1 MDGNGTHSPRPTRAS
16 DALRA
21 VLPGVLLLAA
31 LVALAT
37 WLLSPVERS
46 TQLDDP
52 PGGGEP
58 APAATDALD
67 DATQHTKARVALL
80 PDRPATKPLVL
91 ARQLDRAEAVIRDTA
106 STRQQLASAGRLQQ
120 LATRDLLRMS
130 AARRRLV
137 LANLTPATQRA
148 MRPKLVAGRSLGTL
162 TDPEERLP
170 AWRIVRPPE
179 PQVLLGYYRRAQ
191 RATGVP
197 WQYLA
202 SINLVETRMGRIR
215 GTSTAGAQG
224 PMQFIPGTWA
234 MYGRGSVHSHRDS
247 IMAAARLLR
256 ANGAPRDMDRA
267 VYRYNLSNDY
277 VRAVR
282 SYAEHMRADPRAYR
296 GYYHWQVL
304 YRHVDGT
311 LLLPHGYPRVRPVRV
326 GA

>member
-1 MDGNGTHSPRPTRAS
+1 MDRPRQHPTSGTRSRDAS
-16 DALRA
+16 RTLLAGVALVVA
-21 VLPGVLLLAA
+21 LAA
-31 LVALAT
+31 LAA
-37 WLLSPVERS
+37 WLVSPVERS
-46 TQLDDP
+46 TPPQGTP
-52 PGGGEP
+52 PGDGGP
-58 APAATDALD
+58 ARSATDVTGEEQSQD
-67 DATQHTKARVALL
+67 VPVPLL
-80 PDRPATKPLVL
+80 PARPATKPLVL
-91 ARQLDRAEAVIRDTA
+91 ARQLDRAEAVIQDAA
-106 STRQQLASAGRLQQ
+106 STSEQLAAAARLQQ

-137 LANLTPATQRA
+137 LTNVDDATGRA
-148 MRPKLVAGRSLGTL
+148 MRPKLVAGRSLGAL
-162 TDPEERLP
+162 TDPEPRLP
-170 AWRIVRPPE
+170 AWRIVAPPE
-179 PQVLLGYYRRAQ
+179 PRVLIGYYLRAQ

-202 SINLVETRMGRIR
+202 AIHLVETRMGRIR

-247 IMAAARLLR
+247 VMAAGRLLR
-256 ANGAPRDMDRA
+256 ANGAPGDMGRA
-267 VYRYNLSNDY
+267 IYRYNLSKDY

-282 SYAEHMRADPRAYR
+282 SYAEHMRSDRRAYF

-311 LLLPHGYPRVRPVRV
+311 MLLPHGYPRVRPVRV